1 MYYYGKNT
9 VKNLLKKE
17 EVIKQVYLSK
27 KFKDYD
33 ILRLLKHKKITP
45 TLVDERKLDTLS
57 NDGNHQGVIIET
69 PDYQYKELNHV
80 LKKNKDNENALF
92 IILDGIEDPQN
103 FGSIIRTGAALNTS
117 GIIIPKNRSAKITPT
132 VAKVSTG
139 AINDIDI
146 VRVTNLKQTIKTLK
160 DDGYWIVGAHMDTD
174 LLYDE
179 VDYKMKIGLV
189 IGSEG
194 KGLSNNIL
202 SECDYIVKLPMYQAV
217 SSLNAA
223 VSTAILLYQIDSNR
237 RH

>member
-9 VKNLLKKE
+9 VKTLIENNE
-17 EVIKQVYLSK
+17 EIQKVYLSK
-27 KFKDYD
+27 RFKDQE
-33 ILRLLKHKKITP
+33 IIQLLKNKKITP
-45 TLVDERKLDTLS
+45 TLVDEKKLDTLS
-57 NDGNHQGVIIET
+57 DNGNHQGVIIQAK
-69 PDYQYKELNHV
+69 DYEYKELNHV
-80 LKKNKDNENALF
+80 LKKNKDNENSLL
-92 IILDGIEDPQN
+92 ILLDGIEDPQN
-103 FGSIIRTGAALNTS
+103 FGSIIRTAAALDTS
-117 GIIIPKNRSAKITPT
+117 GIIIPKNRSVKITPT

-139 AINDIDI
+139 AMNHIDI

-160 DDGYWIVGAHMDTD
+160 DEGYWIVGAHMDTD
-174 LLYDE
+174 LYYDQ

-223 VSTAILLYQIDSNR
+223 VSTAVILYQIDSNR
-237 RH
+237 RN